1 MPSYKSLQ
9 VPREKAGNL
18 RPLKSRQIEWLTKQ
32 GYDAGHA
39 FARQHHAWWMSY
51 FNLPAAAWTD
61 PYVVTDARAMPGTAW
76 AKFRHKVT
84 EDLERS
90 RTDKEY
96 WASLIA
102 SGDLPPENRQNYVH
116 IKHSSKRGG
125 SQHATMSRYAGQHG
139 DPYALP
145 EYFDWWQ
152 AEYAFRRGYKEAIDV
167 AGGYSIE
174 QNLREVLKDQIQR
187 GGGQAITANKMQGV
201 AQVYRND
208 PALQH
213 FFTEYANELHNG
225 TAKQFAKLSD
235 LIAVAV
241 RYRDRAYEVFSPEV
255 LPARGGGSFFG
266 LGRTRRKRKR
276 TR

>member
-9 VPREKAGNL
+9 IPREKAGNL
-18 RPLKSRQIEWLTKQ
+18 RPLKSKQIAWLTEQ
-32 GYDAGHA
+32 GRKVGEAA
-39 FARQHHAWWMSY
+39 QHQHRAWWISY

-61 PYVVTDARAMPGTAW
+61 PYAMTDARAMPGTAW

-84 EDLERS
+84 EDLEQCRA
-90 RTDKEY
+90 DKEY

-102 SGDLPPENRQNYVH
+102 SGDLPPENRQNYMH
-116 IKHSSKRGG
+116 ITHSSKHGG
-125 SQHATMSRYAGQHG
+125 SQHARISRYAHQHG

-152 AEYAFRRGYKEAIDV
+152 AEYAFRRGYRDTFEGD
-167 AGGYSIE
+167 GDNSIE
-174 QNLREVLKDQIQR
+174 ESLRATLKDQIQR

-235 LIAVAV
+235 LIVVAV
-241 RYRDRAYEVFSPEV
+241 RYRDSAYEVFSPEV